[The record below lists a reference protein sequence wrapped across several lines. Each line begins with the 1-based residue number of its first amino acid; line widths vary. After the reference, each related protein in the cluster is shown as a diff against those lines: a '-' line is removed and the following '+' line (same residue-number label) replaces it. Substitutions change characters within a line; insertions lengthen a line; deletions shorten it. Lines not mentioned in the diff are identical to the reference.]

1 VQVLKGKA
9 GFAFLDDRE
18 MSLRSLWFH
27 YSTPEVFAGQFRSPD
42 WLAWRAGNIDE
53 AVHLMRAAPRKR
65 HREEVW
71 KAAGVHVARV
81 QVVDAPSLADPAGA
95 MQYFLTYLAATHPH
109 EDRLIVDA
117 ARAAAAGV
125 DLPELDF
132 LIHDDDVA
140 FTKYEGEPGV
150 IYRRVYWNRPPAP
163 GQDDD
168 RAAYAEFAAAARLL
182 LESRETIAYLGP
194 LAADQLLTPS

>member
-1 VQVLKGKA
+1 MEILKGKA

-18 MSLRSLWFH
+18 LTLRFRWFH
-27 YSTPEVFAGQFRSPD
+27 YSTPELFAGHFRSPD

-53 AVHLMRAAPRKR
+53 AIHLMRTAPRKT
-65 HREEVW
+65 HREAVW
-71 KAAGVHVARV
+71 EAAGIHVARV
-81 QVVDAPSLADPAGA
+81 QVVDAAALADPIGP

-109 EDRLIVDA
+109 EDRLIVDV

-125 DLPELDF
+125 DLPETDF

-150 IYRRVYWNRPPAP
+150 IYRRVYWNRAPAP
-163 GQDDD
+163 GQGDD
-168 RAAYAEFAAAARLL
+168 RPAYARFTDAARALL
-182 LESRETIAYLGP
+182 DVRETIAYRGP
-194 LAADQLLTPS
+194 LTADRVLAHP